1 MSKPFDATMRKL
13 LEIEPAAWLRF
24 LRIPVLHPERIRVID
39 SNLSTVTAEA
49 DKVLWVG
56 EPEPWIEHVEL
67 QAGRDAELPD
77 RIHSYNTG
85 LGRSH
90 NVPVHSTVVLLRPS
104 AEGPQL
110 TGLFERRH
118 RNGDVYDWFRY
129 DIVRIWQTPVDEILA
144 SGLPVTPLAPVAD
157 VSPDRLPS
165 VLLAISERLL
175 KETTKDRAATLWA
188 ATKVLMGLRY
198 RKEEIDEFVAR
209 VSAMVLGIRGI
220 EESTVYQDIFAQGE
234 SKGRVE
240 GRLEGRVEG
249 AVEEARRTLLRLG
262 RIRFGMCTDE
272 IETKIGTLAEL
283 DQLNLLLDRILIVSS
298 WEELFNSSG
307 PAR

>member
-1 MSKPFDATMRKL
+1 
-13 LEIEPAAWLRF
+13 
-24 LRIPVLHPERIRVID
+24 
-39 SNLSTVTAEA
+39 
-49 DKVLWVG
+49 
-56 EPEPWIEHVEL
+56 
-67 QAGRDAELPD
+67 
-77 RIHSYNTG
+77 
-85 LGRSH
+85 
-90 NVPVHSTVVLLRPS
+90 
-104 AEGPQL
+104 
-110 TGLFERRH
+110 
-118 RNGDVYDWFRY
+118 
-129 DIVRIWQTPVDEILA
+129 
-144 SGLPVTPLAPVAD
+144 
-157 VSPDRLPS
+157 
-165 VLLAISERLL
+165 
-175 KETTKDRAATLWA
+175 
-188 ATKVLMGLRY
+188 
-198 RKEEIDEFVAR
+198 
-209 VSAMVLGIRGI
+209 MVLGIRGI